1 MKWIDEKVLQK
12 YFKESF
18 KFYNSWFVKTYGENA
33 TSVKYNV
40 PFDRYHDVWQYLVD
54 FLWQFCGYAPL
65 CVAEIFVVDA

>member
-40 PFDRYHDVWQYLVD
+40 PFDKINSLKDGADWIKYSNTR
-54 FLWQFCGYAPL
+54 
-65 CVAEIFVVDA
+65 